1 MSRSNERVSRRWS
14 SPEASRRNDSTSTE
28 ESSSSPTD
36 STEYSPRLRNASTPL
51 RTRWSDLEQINRS
64 RRGQGK
70 VVDPE
75 EAFSDEKRSQRL
87 QKRKEHIGR
96 EKCENDRERV
106 VEKQKGRCNQRH
118 KRGRRGGHSGDS
130 EDDEEQQSTL
140 SSGSFGENYGESEM
154 ERSKKRKRSYRGRKT
169 NELPITEILKRSEE
183 NTRTKYEDQSP
194 FPVLTT
200 DKIYVQHRGGF
211 SAMRLSQR
219 KDFRDNGKK
228 GSVGNIEERNYPP
241 IRIAIAI
248 QQFWRNIGFVFEGL
262 LGGMAFMHFIMAC
275 LHVFFNTTSDFVLK
289 YSTLCEIYTNIFSF
303 LLTVCIISTFDK
315 FDLARFDV
323 EHLRELYLDYNRAVI
338 AVPLYLIVF
347 CLHQVSAGAD
357 YRLGLIHY
365 SSNDSI
371 LENVTNVQ
379 SLVDDLSSWQKIT
392 MSKDLLAVFAWLF
405 VSLGT
410 KNDSFLMYLQSM
422 EKYANDVESSRS

>member
-28 ESSSSPTD
+28 ESSSPTD

-51 RTRWSDLEQINRS
+51 RTRWSDLDQINRS

-70 VVDPE
+70 IVNPE
-75 EAFSDEKRSQRL
+75 EAFSDERRPQRL
-87 QKRKEHIGR
+87 QKHKERVGR
-96 EKCENDRERV
+96 EKCDNGRERV
-106 VEKQKGRCNQRH
+106 VEKQKGRYNQRH
-118 KRGRRGGHSGDS
+118 GKRRADSHSGDS

-140 SSGSFGENYGESEM
+140 SSGSSGENYGESEM
-154 ERSKKRKRSYRGRKT
+154 ERTKKKKRSYREE
-169 NELPITEILKRSEE
+169 NELPITEILKRSQE

-200 DKIYVQHRGGF
+200 DKVYVQHRGGF
-211 SAMRLSQR
+211 SAIRINQR
-219 KDFRDNGKK
+219 KDFRDNSKK
-228 GSVGNIEERNYPP
+228 GGVDNAEEQNYPP

-248 QQFWRNIGFVFEGL
+248 QQFWRNTGFVFEGL
-262 LGGMAFMHFIMAC
+262 LGGMAFMHFIM
-275 LHVFFNTTSDFVLK
+275 LHVFFNITSDFVLR
-289 YSTLCEIYTNIFSF
+289 YSTFCEIYTTVFSF
-303 LLTVCIISTFDK
+303 LLTMCIISTFDK

-347 CLHQVSAGAD
+347 CLHQVSAGTD
-357 YRLGLIHY
+357 NRLSLMHY
-365 SSNDSI
+365 GSNNSVF
-371 LENVTNVQ
+371 ENVTNVQ

-410 KNDSFLMYLQSM
+410 KSDSFLMYLRSM
-422 EKYANDVESSRS
+422 ERYANDVESSRS